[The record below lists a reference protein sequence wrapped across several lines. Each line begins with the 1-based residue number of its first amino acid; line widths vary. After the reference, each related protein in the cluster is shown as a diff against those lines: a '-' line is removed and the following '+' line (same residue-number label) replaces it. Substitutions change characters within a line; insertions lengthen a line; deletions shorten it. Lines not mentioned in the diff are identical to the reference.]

1 MLIEEVTDAMIRRRT
16 FREERARTAAALLS
30 YLGHPSPATERTLVE
45 AAHDLE
51 AAAALGGWAPCHSAD
66 ALRSWNSSSHT
77 DRR

>member
-30 YLGHPSPATERTLVE
+30 YLGRPSPATERTLVE

-51 AAAALGGWAPCHSAD
+51 AAAAL
-66 ALRSWNSSSHT
+66 
-77 DRR
+77 RRLGTVSQRRRAAQLEQLVAH